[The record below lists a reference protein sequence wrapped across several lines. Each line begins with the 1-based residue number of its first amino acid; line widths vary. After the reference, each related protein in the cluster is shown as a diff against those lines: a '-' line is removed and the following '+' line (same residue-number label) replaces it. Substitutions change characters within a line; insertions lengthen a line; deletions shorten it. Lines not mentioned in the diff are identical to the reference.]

1 MSNKPKFSKILGISN
16 KTNYLCNMF
25 SNVISIHLRR
35 FKTIDDFQK
44 VLDDN
49 ELFKIDAESCY
60 NLMLD
65 GYTKIF
71 VDKNTL
77 KIIGYCHSV
86 DKKLIQIS
94 EDFVVYLKDMN
105 SISFKGKKH
114 NLTIDGILDKISQY
128 GIESLTHNEKEFL
141 KNNS

>member
-1 MSNKPKFSKILGISN
+1 MSNKLKFSKILGISN

-35 FKTIDDFQK
+35 FKTIYDFQK

-71 VDKNTL
+71 IDKNTL

-94 EDFVVYLKDMN
+94 EDFVLYLRDMN
-105 SISFKGKKH
+105 SITQNRKT
-114 NLTIDGILDKISQY
+114 NLTIDSILDKINQY
-128 GIESLTHNEKEFL
+128 GIDSLTHNEKEFL

>member
-1 MSNKPKFSKILGISN
+1 
-16 KTNYLCNMF
+16 MF

-35 FKTIDDFQK
+35 FKTIYDFQK

-71 VDKNTL
+71 IDKNTL

-94 EDFVVYLKDMN
+94 EDFVLYLRDMN
-105 SISFKGKKH
+105 SITQNRKT
-114 NLTIDGILDKISQY
+114 NLTIDSILDKINQY
-128 GIESLTHNEKEFL
+128 GIDSLTHNEKEFL